1 MKRMLGLLICFIGVL
16 LPWRARV
23 IFSELLG
30 WIAQAMTGAYF
41 LLAKFI
47 IKSLSGSKAG
57 VRL

>member
-1 MKRMLGLLICFIGVL
+1 MKRILGFLICLIGVL

-41 LLAKFI
+41 LLVKFI
-47 IKSLSGSKAG
+47 VKSLAGPKAG
-57 VRL
+57 GKT